1 MYGIMCSPVSEV
13 AAGGNTPPHSKP
25 TRQIRSRT
33 ANPQCHLNLNAGG
46 TEKLRLYSRMK
57 EYIELNEL
65 ILREARRVVTLCQP
79 MAKGNVSSSYRLT
92 SLALLA
98 ENLAAVS
105 LLVSHDYLEQARM
118 IVRNSTEPTIR
129 IFALVKNSDLV
140 FSLLRTEYSD
150 NLKRTKEDF
159 QAEIKISE
167 DLAVID
173 RRIEQI
179 NQKRSSDGT
188 APIPSQ
194 INTRELAEKE
204 GVDALYRTYFRLYS
218 WSVHASATQHEL

>member
-1 MYGIMCSPVSEV
+1 
-13 AAGGNTPPHSKP
+13 
-25 TRQIRSRT
+25 
-33 ANPQCHLNLNAGG
+33 
-46 TEKLRLYSRMK
+46 MK

-118 IVRNSTEPTIR
+118 IVRNSTELTIR
-129 IFALVKNSDLV
+129 IFALAKNSDLV

-179 NQKRSSDGT
+179 NQKRSSDGS

-194 INTRELAEKE
+194 INTRELAEK
-204 GVDALYRTYFRLYS
+204 GG
-218 WSVHASATQHEL
+218 

>member
-1 MYGIMCSPVSEV
+1 MGEWN
-13 AAGGNTPPHSKP
+13 AE
-25 TRQIRSRT
+25 
-33 ANPQCHLNLNAGG
+33 NLNAGG
-46 TEKLRLYSRMK
+46 TEKLRIYSRMK

-105 LLVSHDYLEQARM
+105 LLVSHDYLEQAQM
-118 IVRNSTEPTIR
+118 IVRNSTELTIR
-129 IFALVKNSDLV
+129 IFALLKNPDLV

-159 QAEIKISE
+159 KAEIKISA
-167 DLAVID
+167 DVAVIE
-173 RRIEQI
+173 RRIEEI
-179 NQKRSSDGT
+179 NQKRSSDGS
-188 APIPSQ
+188 APSEPDKYAGTGR
-194 INTRELAEKE
+194 N
-204 GVDALYRTYFRLYS
+204 GG
-218 WSVHASATQHEL
+218 